1 MVTLKDDQLSA
12 TYVSADDVSGRG
24 QKRTKFFVKL
34 ELVGLIVAA
43 LATARELS
51 IIRDRI
57 DWVDEAEWPQFVSDS
72 EDAISREHTMWLAR
86 HGHLIG
92 T

>member
-1 MVTLKDDQLSA
+1 VAMQDQDSMVTLKDDQLSA

-43 LATARELS
+43 LA
-51 IIRDRI
+51 
-57 DWVDEAEWPQFVSDS
+57 
-72 EDAISREHTMWLAR
+72 
-86 HGHLIG
+86 
-92 T
+92 